1 MEENKNILIIGH
13 GASTSA
19 LANKFSS
26 YEEVGKIYIASGNTV
41 TNDKWKNV
49 DIREDDLTGLLKF
62 ALENEINLTI
72 PISELSLKS
81 DIVSFFQS
89 NGQYIFG
96 PVANACNFAINNA
109 AGKKLLYKIHAQ
121 TSKFGIFDKM
131 PQAQDWL
138 KNAKFPVTI
147 KTNQYN
153 GLGDR
158 LVCPTISLAN
168 EFLENLFTK
177 GEISV
182 LTEEYTFGHN
192 FTIYFITDGYSA
204 IPITSVG
211 KYKFEQDGDGGI
223 LTNGVGCYAP
233 DYKISE
239 TILSRVSNVVR
250 NILTS
255 LEKKGF
261 PYMGILGVDC
271 TITGED
277 KFYINEFKPFLQDF
291 DTKTVLDLIDENLVK
306 VFMACIEGLFAD
318 EYEQISTNEQSSISA
333 VVSAKK
339 EGVEIKG
346 FDMIDN
352 LDCIDFINV
361 KKSSE
366 KYLTTKG
373 QNFVITKSA
382 STLNRAKTYLY
393 DDLSELNF
401 DGIKYRKDIAKCN

>member
-1 MEENKNILIIGH
+1 MEEKKKILIIGH
-13 GASTSA
+13 GAATST
-19 LANKFSS
+19 LAKKLSS
-26 YEEVGKIYIASGNTV
+26 YDEVDKIYITSGNSS
-41 TNDKWKNV
+41 TNDKWENV
-49 DIREDDLTGLLKF
+49 DIREDDSTGLLKF

-72 PISELSLKS
+72 PISELALKS
-81 DIVSFFQS
+81 DVVSFFQS
-89 NGQYIFG
+89 NGQNIFG
-96 PVANACNFAINNA
+96 PCAEACNFAINNTT
-109 AGKKLLYKIHAQ
+109 GKKLLYKIHAQ

-138 KNAKFPVTI
+138 RNAKFPITI

-158 LVCPTISLAN
+158 LVCPTMSLAN

-177 GEISV
+177 GEIGV

-204 IPITSVG
+204 IPITTVAN
-211 KYKFEQDGDGGI
+211 YKFEQDGDGGI
-223 LTNGVGCYAP
+223 LTNGVGCFAP

-255 LEKKGF
+255 LEKKGS
-261 PYMGILGVDC
+261 PYMGVLGVDC
-271 TITGED
+271 TTTGED
-277 KFYINEFKPFLQDF
+277 KFYVNEFKPFLQDF
-291 DTKTVLDLIDENLVK
+291 DSATVLNLIDENLVK
-306 VFMACIEGLFAD
+306 VFMACIEGFFAD
-318 EYEQISTNEQSSISA
+318 EYEQILTNEQSSISA

-339 EGVEIKG
+339 ENAEIKG
-346 FDMIDN
+346 FDMIDDI
-352 LDCIDFINV
+352 DCIDFINV
-361 KKSSE
+361 KKSGD
-366 KYLTTKG
+366 KYQTIKG

-393 DDLSELNF
+393 EDLSEINF

>member
-1 MEENKNILIIGH
+1 
-13 GASTSA
+13 
-19 LANKFSS
+19 
-26 YEEVGKIYIASGNTV
+26 
-41 TNDKWKNV
+41 
-49 DIREDDLTGLLKF
+49 
-62 ALENEINLTI
+62 
-72 PISELSLKS
+72 
-81 DIVSFFQS
+81 
-89 NGQYIFG
+89 
-96 PVANACNFAINNA
+96 
-109 AGKKLLYKIHAQ
+109 
-121 TSKFGIFDKM
+121 
-131 PQAQDWL
+131 
-138 KNAKFPVTI
+138 
-147 KTNQYN
+147 
-153 GLGDR
+153 
-158 LVCPTISLAN
+158 
-168 EFLENLFTK
+168 
-177 GEISV
+177 
-182 LTEEYTFGHN
+182 
-192 FTIYFITDGYSA
+192 
-204 IPITSVG
+204 
-211 KYKFEQDGDGGI
+211 
-223 LTNGVGCYAP
+223 
-233 DYKISE
+233 
-239 TILSRVSNVVR
+239 
-250 NILTS
+250 
-255 LEKKGF
+255 
-261 PYMGILGVDC
+261 MGILGVDC